1 MQPDCCK
8 ISPANSSNSVEI
20 FESFAA
26 AMTQPDKNYRN
37 KQD

>member
-1 MQPDCCK
+1 MERRNPQ
-8 ISPANSSNSVEI
+8 NSIEI

-26 AMTQPDKNYRN
+26 AMTQPDKYYRN